1 MKVVRKRFV
10 IHEHHASRLH
20 FDLRLEIDGV
30 LKSWAVPKGPSMRAA
45 DKRLAIAVPDHSL
58 SYIDY
63 EGTISEGSYGA
74 GEVRVWD
81 DGKYET
87 QGDPLKQYEAG
98 KIVFSFFGL
107 KLRGEFVLV
116 RVYGRDDQW
125 LLIKAHDHWADP
137 DWRLETILPPQQPE
151 VKKNKSR
158 SRTAPAYQ
166 QLSSLINRRS
176 SRRREA

>member
-1 MKVVRKRFV
+1 MKVVRKKFV
-10 IHEHHASRLH
+10 IHEHHATRLH

-74 GEVRVWD
+74 GDVRVWD
-81 DGKYET
+81 NGKYET
-87 QGDPLKQYEAG
+87 KGDPIKQYEAG
-98 KIVFSFFGL
+98 KIVVTFFGL

-116 RVYGRDDQW
+116 RIYNSEDQW
-125 LLIKAHDHWADP
+125 LLIKAHDHWANP
-137 DWRLETILPPQQPE
+137 DWKLETVLPAKEPQAKQ
-151 VKKNKSR
+151 NNSR
-158 SRTAPAYQ
+158 SRKAPAYHSP
-166 QLSSLINRRS
+166 SSLSNRRS
-176 SRRREA
+176 SPRREA